1 MLLQKYVKDELN
13 MAKQNNHVKTLFAA
27 ILAVGL
33 SFLVVLASGA
43 FDPFKNLQT
52 TPSVGIIL
60 TTNPEGDPNDFSLNA
75 FVFKGVRQVSSTGW
89 NSSQTRLGYNPQTE
103 SVFIS
108 WLDYYT
114 PFTSN
119 AKTTLFYSY
128 GNKTVT
134 DWSANVYQ
142 VKNMNGTILSG
153 INPSVDFDNT
163 VHFITSDMPSNNYD
177 LNETLF
183 IDEAVKQAET
193 PLIVNT
199 GNSTLPITITDHKG
213 FIHLVWRDTT
223 DNINGDL
230 YYTFYNATTGSWNAS
245 YSKITTAAAV
255 VENSSLTIAI
265 DENNTLHLVW
275 ADKRSAEQE
284 LYYSYLEENGSW
296 STEEKI
302 TTVAYSPLN
311 PKMAYDTHS
320 KKLLLLFRDTGT
332 SNNLYYLSAPAK
344 AQAIDWSTPQ
354 AISNYLAKNGDFDL
368 CTDTYGNA
376 ILVFERNDGVRNNIY
391 LRYKSSNATNWGPLE
406 IVSNLATPAYD
417 PSIIVADDGTVYMAY
432 TELLN
437 GKTEVFIRYGI
448 LDSDGDGLSDLDEIN
463 IYGTD
468 PYAMDSDGDT
478 LSDGDE
484 ILIYNTNPLSS
495 DTDNDQMPDNFEI
508 NYSFDPLNASDASLD
523 VDQDNLTNL
532 EEFTI
537 ETNPLALDTDL
548 DFLSDGQEHLTYHT
562 NPLNPDTDGD
572 GLLDGYETTFGL
584 NPLIADDI
592 NEDIDHDGLT
602 TEFESIIW
610 TDPTNP
616 DTDGD
621 GVTDGQEVA
630 DGTDPLDPTDY
641 KATEPTRNNRNIIIG
656 ILVAVGAVSV
666 FLLFAIVVAR
676 QFKPKKSLQR
686 KELEREE
693 AHFSEKVGAKA
704 TKPRFEFQKPT
715 PRTKEITELPET
727 TREEPPL
734 QEEKIKE
741 VKVSEPSKEPSP
753 PVDEQL
759 LLKKKNALRQAI
771 TALQNYEE
779 ALRKMLKK
787 DLTPFN
793 VSTIT
798 REALTEFAADS
809 QALLGEAKTTWSAT
823 ILPLIKGFEEQL
835 LADTLEAEK
844 ILDNCK
850 TISDKILEILV
861 AREMEIVDEEE
872 KREEIKRKAQ
882 EALKSE
888 ALPSE
893 GEGEENKVA
902 KNEPTSEQNKKEEE

>member
-1 MLLQKYVKDELN
+1 MLLQKYVKDELI
-13 MAKQNNHVKTLFAA
+13 MAKQTNHVKTLLAA
-27 ILAVGL
+27 ILVVGFL
-33 SFLVVLASGA
+33 SLIVLASSA
-43 FDPFKNLQT
+43 FSPFESQQT
-52 TPSVGIIL
+52 PPSVGIIL
-60 TTNPEGDPNDFSLNA
+60 TTNPEGDANDFSVNA
-75 FVFKGVRQVSSTGW
+75 FVFEGVIQVSSTGW
-89 NSSQTRLGYNPQTE
+89 NSCQTRLGYNTQTE

-108 WLDYYT
+108 WLDYYA

-134 DWSANVYQ
+134 DWPASVFQ
-142 VKNMNGTILSG
+142 VKKMNGTILSG
-153 INPSVDFDNT
+153 INPSVDVDNT
-163 VHFITSDMPSNNYD
+163 VHFVTSNMPSNNYD

-183 IDEAVKQAET
+183 INEAVKQPET
-193 PLIVNT
+193 PLIVNS

-223 DNINGDL
+223 DNVNGDL
-230 YYTFYNATTGSWNAS
+230 YYTFYNATSGSWNAS
-245 YSKITTAAAV
+245 YSRITSGAMV
-255 VENSSLTIAI
+255 VENSSLTLAV

-296 STEEKI
+296 SIEEKI
-302 TTVAYSPLN
+302 TTVAYSPMN
-311 PKMAYDTHS
+311 PKIAYDTHS

-332 SNNLYYLSAPAK
+332 SNNLYYQSAPAK
-344 AQAIDWSTPQ
+344 AQAVDWSTPQ

-368 CTDTYGNA
+368 CTDSYGNA

-406 IVSNLATPAYD
+406 IVSKLATPAYD
-417 PSIIVADDGTVYMAY
+417 PSITVSDDGTVYIAY

-468 PYAMDSDGDT
+468 PYAIDSDEDT

-484 ILIYNTNPLSS
+484 ILIYNTNPLSN
-495 DTDNDQMPDNFEI
+495 DTDSDQMPDNYEI

-532 EEFTI
+532 VEYTI
-537 ETNPLALDTDL
+537 GTNPRALDTDL

-562 NPLNPDTDGD
+562 NPLNPDTDND

-584 NPLIADDI
+584 NPLVADDI
-592 NEDIDHDGLT
+592 KEDIDQDGLT

-641 KATEPTRNNRNIIIG
+641 KTTEPTRNNRNVIIG
-656 ILVAVGAVSV
+656 ILVAFGAVSV
-666 FLLFAIVVAR
+666 FLLFTVVVAR
-676 QFKPKKSLQR
+676 QFRPKKSLKR

-704 TKPRFEFQKPT
+704 TTKPRFEFQKP
-715 PRTKEITELPET
+715 RTRIKELTELPET
-727 TREEPPL
+727 TREEPPP
-734 QEEKIKE
+734 QEEKAKE
-741 VKVSEPSKEPSP
+741 VKVREPKKEASP
-753 PVDEQL
+753 EDEQL
-759 LLKKKNALRQAI
+759 LLEKKNALRQAI

-779 ALRKMLKK
+779 ALKKMLKK

-809 QALLGEAKTTWSAT
+809 QAVLGEAKTTWTAT

-850 TISDKILEILV
+850 NISEKILEILV
-861 AREMEIVDEEE
+861 AREMEIVEEEE

-888 ALPSE
+888 PPSSD
-893 GEGEENKVA
+893 EENEENETA
-902 KNEPTSEQNKKEEE
+902 KNETTSKQNREEEK